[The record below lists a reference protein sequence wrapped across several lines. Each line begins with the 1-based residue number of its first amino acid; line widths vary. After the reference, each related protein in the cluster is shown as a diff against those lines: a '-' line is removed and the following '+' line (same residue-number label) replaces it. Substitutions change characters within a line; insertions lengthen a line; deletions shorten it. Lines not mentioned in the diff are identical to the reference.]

1 MPPVSPLVLAS
12 ASPRRRALLEQL
24 GIPLRIDPAHLDENV
39 RAGESAEQYVLRLA
53 REKADAVHARH
64 PHATVLAADTSV
76 VLEGRLLG
84 KPGTAEEA
92 MEMLRALSGR
102 THQVMTA
109 VAVRA
114 AAFEIPLEDPQARRR
129 PDQGGPST
137 VVAGGGERLV
147 TASVTFAAA
156 NEATLRWYVST
167 GEPMDK
173 AGAYAVQGIGG
184 FLVERIEG
192 SYSAVVGL
200 PLVETLAL
208 LRDAGYILPW
218 EQR

>member
-1 MPPVSPLVLAS
+1 VAGQPAFGYTGGSLMPPSPPLVLAS

-24 GIPLRIDPAHLDENV
+24 GIPLHVDPAHLDENV
-39 RAGESAEQYVLRLA
+39 RAGETAERYVLRLA
-53 REKADAVHARH
+53 REKAEAVQLRH
-64 PHATVLAADTSV
+64 RNATVLAADTSV
-76 VLEGRLLG
+76 VLDGAVLG
-84 KPGTAEEA
+84 KPATADEA
-92 MEMLRALSGR
+92 LAMLRRLAGH

-109 VAVRA
+109 VAV
-114 AAFEIPLEDPQARRR
+114 
-129 PDQGGPST
+129 
-137 VVAGGGERLV
+137 AGAGERLV
-147 TASVTFAAA
+147 SAAVTFAPAD
-156 NEATLRWYVST
+156 EDTLRWYVAT

-192 SYSAVVGL
+192 SHSAVVGL

-208 LRDAGYILPW
+208 LRESGYVLPW

>member
-39 RAGESAEQYVLRLA
+39 REGEPAEQYVLRLA
-53 REKADAVHARH
+53 RQKAEAVHVRH
-64 PHATVLAADTSV
+64 PSDTVLAADTSV
-76 VLEGRLLG
+76 VLEGRILG
-84 KPGTAEEA
+84 KPRTAEEA
-92 MEMLRALSGR
+92 VEMLRALSGR

-109 VAVRA
+109 VAVA
-114 AAFEIPLEDPQARRR
+114 GAGARC
-129 PDQGGPST
+129 
-137 VVAGGGERLV
+137 VI
-147 TASVTFAAA
+147 ASVTFAAA
-156 NEATLRWYVST
+156 SEAALRWYVST

-218 EQR
+218 EER

>member
-39 RAGESAEQYVLRLA
+39 REGEPAEQYVLRLA
-53 REKADAVHARH
+53 RQKAEAVHVRH
-64 PHATVLAADTSV
+64 PSDTVLAADTSV
-76 VLEGRLLG
+76 VLEGRILG
-84 KPGTAEEA
+84 KPRTAEEA
-92 MEMLRALSGR
+92 VEMLRGLSGR

-109 VAVRA
+109 VAVA
-114 AAFEIPLEDPQARRR
+114 GAGARC
-129 PDQGGPST
+129 
-137 VVAGGGERLV
+137 VI
-147 TASVTFAAA
+147 ASVTFAAA
-156 NEATLRWYVST
+156 SEAALRWYVST

-218 EQR
+218 EER

>member
-39 RAGESAEQYVLRLA
+39 REGEPAEQYVLRLA
-53 REKADAVHARH
+53 RQKADAVHVRH
-64 PHATVLAADTSV
+64 PSDTVLAADTSV
-76 VLEGRLLG
+76 VFEGRILG
-84 KPGTAEEA
+84 KPRTAEEA
-92 MEMLRALSGR
+92 VEMLRGLSGR

-109 VAVRA
+109 VAVA
-114 AAFEIPLEDPQARRR
+114 GAGARC
-129 PDQGGPST
+129 
-137 VVAGGGERLV
+137 VI
-147 TASVTFAAA
+147 ASVTFAAA
-156 NEATLRWYVST
+156 SEAALRWYVST

-218 EQR
+218 EER

>member
-24 GIPLRIDPAHLDENV
+24 GIPLRIDPAHLDEKV
-39 RAGESAEQYVLRLA
+39 REGEPAEQYVLRLA
-53 REKADAVHARH
+53 REKAEAVHARH
-64 PHATVLAADTSV
+64 RNDTVLAADTSV
-76 VLEGRLLG
+76 VLEGRSLG

-92 MEMLRALSGR
+92 VEMLRALSGR

-109 VAVRA
+109 VAVA
-114 AAFEIPLEDPQARRR
+114 GAGARC
-129 PDQGGPST
+129 
-137 VVAGGGERLV
+137 VI
-147 TASVTFAAA
+147 ASVTFATASEAA
-156 NEATLRWYVST
+156 LRWYVST

-218 EQR
+218 EER

>member
-39 RAGESAEQYVLRLA
+39 REGEPADQYVLRLA
-53 REKADAVHARH
+53 RQKAEAVHARH
-64 PHATVLAADTSV
+64 PDDTVLAADTSV
-76 VLEGRLLG
+76 VLGGRILG
-84 KPGTAEEA
+84 KPATAEEA
-92 MEMLRALSGR
+92 LEMLRALSGR

-109 VAVRA
+109 VA
-114 AAFEIPLEDPQARRR
+114 I
-129 PDQGGPST
+129 
-137 VVAGGGERLV
+137 AGAGERCV
-147 TASVTFAAA
+147 TTPVTFADVREAA
-156 NEATLRWYVST
+156 LRWYVST

-173 AGAYAVQGIGG
+173 AGGYAVQGIGG
-184 FLVERIEG
+184 FLVERIDG

-218 EQR
+218 EER

>member
-39 RAGESAEQYVLRLA
+39 QEEEPAEQYVLRLA
-53 REKADAVHARH
+53 RQKAEAVHVRH
-64 PHATVLAADTSV
+64 PNDTVLAADTSV
-76 VLEGRLLG
+76 VLEGRILG

-92 MEMLRALSGR
+92 LEMLRALSGR

-109 VAVRA
+109 VAVA
-114 AAFEIPLEDPQARRR
+114 GAGARC
-129 PDQGGPST
+129 
-137 VVAGGGERLV
+137 VI
-147 TASVTFAAA
+147 ASVTFAAA
-156 NEATLRWYVST
+156 SEAALRWYVST

-218 EQR
+218 EER

>member
-39 RAGESAEQYVLRLA
+39 REGEPAEQYVLRLA
-53 REKADAVHARH
+53 RQKAEAVHVRH
-64 PHATVLAADTSV
+64 PSDTVLAADTSV
-76 VLEGRLLG
+76 VLEGRILG
-84 KPGTAEEA
+84 KPRTAEEA
-92 MEMLRALSGR
+92 VEMLRALSGR

-109 VAVRA
+109 VAVA
-114 AAFEIPLEDPQARRR
+114 GAGARC
-129 PDQGGPST
+129 
-137 VVAGGGERLV
+137 VI
-147 TASVTFAAA
+147 ASVTFAAA
-156 NEATLRWYVST
+156 SEAALRWYVST

-173 AGAYAVQGIGG
+173 AGGYAVQGIGG
-184 FLVERIEG
+184 FLVERIDG

-218 EQR
+218 EER

>member
-1 MPPVSPLVLAS
+1 MPPSQPQLVLAS

-39 RAGESAEQYVLRLA
+39 RAGESAERYVLRLA
-53 REKADAVHARH
+53 REKADLVQGRH

-76 VLEGRLLG
+76 VLEGSVLG
-84 KPGTAEEA
+84 KPANADEA
-92 MEMLRALSGR
+92 IAMLRRLSGR
-102 THQVMTA
+102 THQVLTA
-109 VAVRA
+109 VA
-114 AAFEIPLEDPQARRR
+114 I
-129 PDQGGPST
+129 
-137 VVAGGGERLV
+137 AGGSERLV
-147 TASVTFAAA
+147 TAAVTFVAASESA
-156 NEATLRWYVST
+156 LRWYVST

-184 FLVERIEG
+184 FLVERIAG

-200 PLVETLAL
+200 PLAETLAL
-208 LRDAGYILPW
+208 LRDSGYTLPW